1 MVKLDEES
9 GKRKLLMCD
18 LKDGQIAEVID
29 NERPEYYGRIVQRY
43 KDICVCFG
51 KSYGNSWTDV
61 QFNTLEVRLLEEG
74 EKIVVFN
81 NK

>member
-1 MVKLDEES
+1 MVKLEKELS
-9 GKRKLLMCD
+9 EKKLLMCD
-18 LKDGQIAEVID
+18 LEDGQIAEVID
-29 NERPEYYGRIVQRY
+29 SEREEYHGRIVQRY

-51 KSYGNSWTDV
+51 KPSGNSWTDV
-61 QFNTLEVRLLEEG
+61 QFNTLEVRLLEDG

>member
-1 MVKLDEES
+1 MVKLEKELS
-9 GKRKLLMCD
+9 EKKLLMCD

-51 KSYGNSWTDV
+51 KPYGNSWTDV
-61 QFNTLEVRLLEEG
+61 EFNTLEVRLLEDG
-74 EKIVVFN
+74 EKIVIFN